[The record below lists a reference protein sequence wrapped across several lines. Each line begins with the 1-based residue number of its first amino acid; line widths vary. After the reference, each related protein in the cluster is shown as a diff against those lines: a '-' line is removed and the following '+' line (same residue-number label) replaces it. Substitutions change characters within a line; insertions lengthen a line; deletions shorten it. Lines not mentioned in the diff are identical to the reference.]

1 MTNSDKMDEKV
12 EKGILKSEN
21 EFLDIR
27 KKEILLGDLLNYSSQ
42 PFGVGYPDG
51 SLGIVNK
58 AFEELTGYTQEEL
71 KNSNWSETLT
81 PSEFYD
87 MEQEKLEELQ
97 RTGQPVKYEKEYIR
111 KDGTRVPIELLV
123 HLVRNAAGSPMYYY
137 SFITD
142 ISERK
147 QAEEDNKKML
157 EKEQQLTEELTV
169 SNEELQSTAKEL
181 QDSNEKLHKSLEEL
195 NKTETLLSSIT
206 NSSSD
211 IIYIKDRQ
219 SRWIF
224 ANPALEHFIGRN
236 ADELL
241 GKNDLEIY
249 SHPEIGKTI
258 LENDRKIMD
267 SGKEEILE
275 EVVEAQDG
283 MRSFISVKTPRFN
296 KEGQVIGLVGISHD
310 ITERKK
316 AEEALYKSRA
326 ELNRA
331 QKIAHI
337 GSWTW
342 DIIADEV
349 TWSDES
355 YRIYGLV
362 PGELEPNYE
371 LFLSFIVPEDREIV
385 NREVRE
391 AIDVGN
397 KYNIT
402 YNIIRQDGTH
412 RIITSENDFIKDDS
426 GKVIKMYGT
435 NQDITEHKK
444 AEDKMQEL
452 VEKLQASEEE
462 LTSSNEELRATSE
475 ELKTTNEELNLQMD
489 FEVAAKRD
497 LEEIARKLKI
507 SNRELEQFAYVAS
520 HDLQEPLRMVSS
532 FTQLLERRY
541 KGQLDADADD
551 YIGFIVEGSQR
562 MKYLIDDLLEFSR
575 LNTQSREFESIL
587 LKITLEDVLRN
598 LKTSIMENNAQ
609 ITHDPLPTIQ
619 GDPSQINQLL
629 QNLITNAIKFHG
641 DEQPKIHISAEESR
655 DEWIIGVSDNG
666 IGIDPDHQEQIF
678 RIFKRLHTREEYSGT
693 GIGLAICKRI
703 IEKHNGKIWV
713 ESEQGKGS
721 TFYFTIPKAKIS
733 YC

>member
-249 SHPEIGKTI
+249 SDPEIGKTI

-497 LEEIARKLKI
+497 LEEIAHKLKI

-609 ITHDPLPTIQ
+609 ITHDPLPTII

-629 QNLITNAIKFHG
+629 QNLIANAIKFHG
-641 DEQPKIHISAEESR
+641 DEPPKIHISAEESG
-655 DEWIIGVSDNG
+655 DEWIIGVSDEG

-703 IEKHNGKIWV
+703 IDKHNGKIWV
-713 ESEQGKGS
+713 ESELGKGS
-721 TFYFTIPKAKIS
+721 NFYFTIPK
-733 YC
+733 

>member
-1 MTNSDKMDEKV
+1 MC
-12 EKGILKSEN
+12 
-21 EFLDIR
+21 
-27 KKEILLGDLLNYSSQ
+27 
-42 PFGVGYPDG
+42 
-51 SLGIVNK
+51 
-58 AFEELTGYTQEEL
+58 
-71 KNSNWSETLT
+71 
-81 PSEFYD
+81 
-87 MEQEKLEELQ
+87 
-97 RTGQPVKYEKEYIR
+97 
-111 KDGTRVPIELLV
+111 
-123 HLVRNAAGSPMYYY
+123 
-137 SFITD
+137 
-142 ISERK
+142 
-147 QAEEDNKKML
+147 
-157 EKEQQLTEELTV
+157 
-169 SNEELQSTAKEL
+169 
-181 QDSNEKLHKSLEEL
+181 
-195 NKTETLLSSIT
+195 
-206 NSSSD
+206 
-211 IIYIKDRQ
+211 
-219 SRWIF
+219 
-224 ANPALEHFIGRN
+224 
-236 ADELL
+236 
-241 GKNDLEIY
+241 
-249 SHPEIGKTI
+249 
-258 LENDRKIMD
+258 
-267 SGKEEILE
+267 
-275 EVVEAQDG
+275 
-283 MRSFISVKTPRFN
+283 
-296 KEGQVIGLVGISHD
+296 
-310 ITERKK
+310 
-316 AEEALYKSRA
+316 
-326 ELNRA
+326 
-331 QKIAHI
+331 QK
-337 GSWTW
+337 
-342 DIIADEV
+342 
-349 TWSDES
+349 
-355 YRIYGLV
+355 
-362 PGELEPNYE
+362 
-371 LFLSFIVPEDREIV
+371 DREIV

-497 LEEIARKLKI
+497 LEEIAHKLKI

-541 KGQLDADADD
+541 KRQLDADADD
-551 YIGFIVEGSQR
+551 YIGFIIEGSQR

-609 ITHDPLPTIQ
+609 ITHDPLPTII

-629 QNLITNAIKFHG
+629 QNLIANAIKFHG
-641 DEQPKIHISAEESR
+641 DEPPKIHISAEESG
-655 DEWIIGVSDNG
+655 DEWIIGVSDEG

-703 IEKHNGKIWV
+703 IDKHNGKIWV
-713 ESEQGKGS
+713 ESELGKGS
-721 TFYFTIPKAKIS
+721 NFYFTIPK
-733 YC
+733 

>member
-181 QDSNEKLHKSLEEL
+181 QESNEKLHRSLEEL

-249 SHPEIGKTI
+249 SDPEIGKTI

-371 LFLSFIVPEDREIV
+371 LFLSFIVPE
-385 NREVRE
+385 
-391 AIDVGN
+391 G
-397 KYNIT
+397 
-402 YNIIRQDGTH
+402 
-412 RIITSENDFIKDDS
+412 
-426 GKVIKMYGT
+426 
-435 NQDITEHKK
+435 
-444 AEDKMQEL
+444 
-452 VEKLQASEEE
+452 
-462 LTSSNEELRATSE
+462 
-475 ELKTTNEELNLQMD
+475 
-489 FEVAAKRD
+489 
-497 LEEIARKLKI
+497 
-507 SNRELEQFAYVAS
+507 
-520 HDLQEPLRMVSS
+520 
-532 FTQLLERRY
+532 
-541 KGQLDADADD
+541 
-551 YIGFIVEGSQR
+551 
-562 MKYLIDDLLEFSR
+562 
-575 LNTQSREFESIL
+575 
-587 LKITLEDVLRN
+587 
-598 LKTSIMENNAQ
+598 
-609 ITHDPLPTIQ
+609 
-619 GDPSQINQLL
+619 
-629 QNLITNAIKFHG
+629 
-641 DEQPKIHISAEESR
+641 
-655 DEWIIGVSDNG
+655 
-666 IGIDPDHQEQIF
+666 
-678 RIFKRLHTREEYSGT
+678 
-693 GIGLAICKRI
+693 
-703 IEKHNGKIWV
+703 
-713 ESEQGKGS
+713 
-721 TFYFTIPKAKIS
+721 
-733 YC
+733 

>member
-249 SHPEIGKTI
+249 SDPEIGKTI

-497 LEEIARKLKI
+497 LEEIAHKLKI

-541 KGQLDADADD
+541 KRQLDADADD
-551 YIGFIVEGSQR
+551 YIGFIIEGSQR

-609 ITHDPLPTIQ
+609 ITHDPLPTII

-629 QNLITNAIKFHG
+629 QNLIANAIKFHG
-641 DEQPKIHISAEESR
+641 DEPPKIHISAEESG
-655 DEWIIGVSDNG
+655 DEWIIGVSDEG

-703 IEKHNGKIWV
+703 IDKHNGKIWV
-713 ESEQGKGS
+713 ESELGKGS
-721 TFYFTIPKAKIS
+721 NFYFTIPK
-733 YC
+733 

>member
-249 SHPEIGKTI
+249 SDPEIGKTI

-371 LFLSFIVPEDREIV
+371 LFLSFIVLEDREIV

-609 ITHDPLPTIQ
+609 ITHDPLPTII

-629 QNLITNAIKFHG
+629 QNLIANAIKFHG
-641 DEQPKIHISAEESR
+641 DEPPKIHISAEESG
-655 DEWIIGVSDNG
+655 DEWIIGVSDEG
-666 IGIDPDHQEQIF
+666 IGIDP
-678 RIFKRLHTREEYSGT
+678 
-693 GIGLAICKRI
+693 
-703 IEKHNGKIWV
+703 
-713 ESEQGKGS
+713 
-721 TFYFTIPKAKIS
+721 
-733 YC
+733 

>member
-249 SHPEIGKTI
+249 SDPEIGKTI

-371 LFLSFIVPEDREIV
+371 LFLSFIVLEDREIV

-397 KYNIT
+397 TYNIT

-609 ITHDPLPTIQ
+609 ITHDPLPTII
-619 GDPSQINQLL
+619 GDPSQINQLF
-629 QNLITNAIKFHG
+629 QNLIANAIKFHG
-641 DEQPKIHISAEESR
+641 DEPPKIHISAEESR

-678 RIFKRLHTREEYSGT
+678 RIFKRLHTREEYAGT

-703 IEKHNGKIWV
+703 IDKHNGKIWV
-713 ESEQGKGS
+713 ESALGNGS
-721 TFYFTIPKAKIS
+721 NFYFTIPK
-733 YC
+733 

>member
-1 MTNSDKMDEKV
+1 MTNSDEIDGKV
-12 EKGILKSEN
+12 EKGILNSEN
-21 EFLDIR
+21 EFRDGR
-27 KKEILLGDLLNYSSQ
+27 KNDILLGDLLNYSSQ

-51 SLGIVNK
+51 RLGIVNK
-58 AFEELTGYTQEEL
+58 AFEELTGYTKEEL

>member
-249 SHPEIGKTI
+249 SDPEIGKTI

-371 LFLSFIVPEDREIV
+371 LFLSFIVLEDRGIV

-397 KYNIT
+397 TYNIT

-641 DEQPKIHISAEESR
+641 DEPPKIHISAEESG
-655 DEWIIGVSDNG
+655 DEWIIGVSDEG

-703 IEKHNGKIWV
+703 IDKHNGKIWV
-713 ESEQGKGS
+713 ESELGKGS
-721 TFYFTIPKAKIS
+721 NFYFTIPKKI
-733 YC
+733 